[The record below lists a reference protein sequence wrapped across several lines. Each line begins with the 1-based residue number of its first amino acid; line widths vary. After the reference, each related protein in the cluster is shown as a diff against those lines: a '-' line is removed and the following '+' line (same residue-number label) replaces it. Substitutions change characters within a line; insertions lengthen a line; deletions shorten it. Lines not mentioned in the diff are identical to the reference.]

1 MPFVFEDTYIQGL
14 KTVQRKPFKD
24 SRGFF
29 TEFYKESEF
38 ATAGITQKFHQ
49 ENISFS
55 KKGVLR
61 GMHYQLKPYGQ
72 GKLVSVVQGKILDVA
87 VDIRRNSQTFGKY
100 FKIELSGENMKSLW
114 IPEGFAH
121 GFAALED
128 SYVIYKTTSE
138 YSASHERGIAW
149 NDPEISIEWP
159 DGDHILSEKDMSYP
173 SFKEQI
179 QKGDIF

>member
-1 MPFVFEDTYIQGL
+1 MPFNLLNTEIEEVKLIEPKKFPDDRGYFSETY
-14 KTVQRKPFKD
+14 KK
-24 SRGFF
+24 SNF
-29 TEFYKESEF
+29 TEMGLNGNFN
-38 ATAGITQKFHQ
+38 QDNH
-49 ENISFS
+49 SFS
-55 KKGVLR
+55 VRGTLR
-61 GMHYQLKPYGQ
+61 GLHFQNPPYAQ
-72 GKLVSVVQGKILDVA
+72 GKLVRVVKGKILDVA

-121 GFAALED
+121 GFAALAD

-149 NDPEISIEWP
+149 NDPEISIDWP

-173 SFKEQI
+173 TLKEQI